1 MPAESSGGG
10 VLERRIPKTGESVPA
25 IGLGTWQVFDVAGDA
40 AEMAQARDTL
50 KAFVGLGA
58 RVVDSSPMYGS
69 SESVTGQLASELGVR
84 AKLFVATKVWT
95 SGKQAGIRQMEDSM
109 RKLRVERLDLMQV
122 HNLVDADTHLA
133 TLSDWK
139 ASGRIRYAGV
149 THYHAGA
156 HADLERFVSG
166 GDIDFVQVNYSLAE
180 PEAERRLLRAA
191 ADTRTAVIVNRP
203 FAEGAM
209 FRRVKGSPCPSGR
222 RRSAAR
228 AGRSSSSSG
237 SSGSRP
243 SPASFRPRAIRRTSS
258 TTSTPPPAPRQTRR
272 CARGCRATSTR
283 CSPPPLRQGPGPQSA
298 CRRPREQTGSSREPS
313 ARPKRRAIV
322 TWPGGPWSCSPSTT
336 SRPAARP
343 SSEPCAGG
351 SGPPGRFASGSP

>member
-1 MPAESSGGG
+1 MAVVTGPDATRRAFLKTGAVALGAMLMPAESSGDG
-10 VLERRIPKTGESVPA
+10 VLERRIPKTGELVPA
-25 IGLGTWQVFDVAGDA
+25 IGLGTWQVFDVADDA

-58 RVVDSSPMYGS
+58 RVVDTSPMYGS

-95 SGKQAGIRQMEDSM
+95 SGRQAGIRQMEDSM

-139 ASGRIRYAGV
+139 ASGRVRYAGI

-156 HADLERFVSG
+156 HAELERFLKR
-166 GDIDFVQVNYSLAE
+166 GDIDCIQVNYSLAE

-191 ADTRTAVIVNRP
+191 ADSGTAVIVNRP

-209 FRRVKGSPCPSGR
+209 FRRVKGKPVPEWAKEIGCASWAQFFLTWILAQPAVTCVIPATR
-222 RRSAAR
+222 NPAHVVDNVNAA
-228 AGRSSSSSG
+228 AG
-237 SSGSRP
+237 
-243 SPASFRPRAIRRTSS
+243 
-258 TTSTPPPAPRQTRR
+258 PPPDEAMRR
-272 CARGCRATSTR
+272 KMSGYF
-283 CSPPPLRQGPGPQSA
+283 QSL
-298 CRRPREQTGSSREPS
+298 
-313 ARPKRRAIV
+313 
-322 TWPGGPWSCSPSTT
+322 
-336 SRPAARP
+336 
-343 SSEPCAGG
+343 
-351 SGPPGRFASGSP
+351 